1 MQLDSPLGEMAI
13 TFEKCLIEEDRLII
27 VGKVGVWDSVI
38 RVEKNEI
45 KRLIKL
51 FLNRKVLCYLLKAFF

>member
-1 MQLDSPLGEMAI
+1 MQLDSPLGEMVI
-13 TFEKCLIEEDRLII
+13 TFEKCLIEEDQLII

-45 KRLIKL
+45 KGLIKL
-51 FLNRKVLCYLLKAFF
+51 FLNRKALYYLLKALF